1 MTSDFDTAAAAIV
14 AAGAFIDRHG
24 WAPAGSGNYSH
35 RLDDGSIA
43 ITVSGTHKGRVGV
56 GDVMRIDGEGRS
68 LDGRTP
74 SAETL
79 LHTLIYRMF
88 RRVNVVLH
96 THSVPAVVLTR
107 LAADKPKI
115 QLAGYELLKA
125 FRGIEK
131 NGRAHV

>member
-56 GDVMRIDGEGRS
+56 GDVMRIDGAGRP

-74 SAETL
+74 SAETP
-79 LHTLIYRMF
+79 LHTPIYRMF
-88 RRVNVVLH
+88 RRGTQVLH
-96 THSVPAVVLTR
+96 THSVPADGRTR
-107 LAADKPKI
+107 MDERRVGEGCGWTGSIRRLP
-115 QLAGYELLKA
+115 L
-125 FRGIEK
+125 
-131 NGRAHV
+131 H